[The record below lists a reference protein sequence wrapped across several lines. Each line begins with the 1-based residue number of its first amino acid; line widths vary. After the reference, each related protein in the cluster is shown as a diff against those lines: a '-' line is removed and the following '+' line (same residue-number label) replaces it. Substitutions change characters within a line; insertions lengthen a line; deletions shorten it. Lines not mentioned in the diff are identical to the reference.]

1 MDNTFLEERIV
12 SIKAR
17 IVALED
23 AELAL
28 ASGAIQE
35 YTLDTGQTRQT
46 VTKVNIATL
55 QRTVT
60 SLYNQYA
67 TLCARLNGAGV
78 MAVPSW

>member
-28 ASGAIQE
+28 ANGGIQE
-35 YTLDTGQTRQT
+35 YTFDTGQTTQR

-55 QRTVT
+55 QRTIN

-67 TLCARLNGAGV
+67 TLCARLYGGTTLV
-78 MAVPSW
+78 KPVW